1 MVAAPPG
8 PVMMREVVAKDGLV
22 FFMKEKP
29 LQMQSTELIYSEGDE
44 GIHGFPGFLKPKVR
58 IFVLQVLVLCCQ
70 ASPGSMS
77 FPSPLQKPP
86 SFKLKRQSHDFL
98 KA

>member
-58 IFVLQVLVLCCQ
+58 IFVLQVLVLIVLPGKPGFDVLSLPHAKATVCQ
-70 ASPGSMS
+70 A
-77 FPSPLQKPP
+77 
-86 SFKLKRQSHDFL
+86 
-98 KA
+98 